1 MANPPPGFV
10 LNDDGQ
16 DGLPPVDPNGPPPGF
31 QLNEPQ
37 QAVSPWAQPQQS
49 ANGKGIA
56 VFPDEPMPFQGVKP
70 EIERGYMS
78 LATDPK
84 STAKDLIAFGAA
96 NGFQVPADKAEA
108 FIRQRN
114 AGARVGDKPEYF
126 QPPRLLKDSGDGST
140 GAFMRGV
147 GDPIN
152 MLDELG
158 GVVDTLGGTRGRPN
172 IWDNPDQRFGD
183 MLWQNIDANRAILGF
198 DEQNHPY
205 ARFGGQVVSGVAVPG
220 ASLEGVGLQ
229 AARKAL
235 QAGSGRFLAEQAARQ
250 AVMRRLL
257 LAGTAEGA
265 LAGAGAGEGG
275 VAGRLP
281 SAAAGAGIG
290 AVAGPALGIAANGIG
305 SGIRLG
311 RRFLTGR
318 SGAADRAITDV
329 TELAGNAELDNARGA
344 IVPPSGFVLDELPL
358 AEAMRAAKVSAP
370 APSNFEQR
378 KWGDVMQRSRDV
390 VAGSRAYDPEEVG
403 SLIERLDEVY
413 KAKSAYSAEAETLQ
427 DRLMMLERRADDASR
442 PSNDQKP
449 ETLRERA
456 QREVESA
463 NKAWV
468 DFAYTNDPNSGRFA
482 PPGSQAEREWR
493 AQESRLLA
501 EWKAKDAALVA
512 QMDDD
517 EIERQIAW
525 LARNPVA
532 ESDALLANL
541 RGEQVRRGTIS
552 RADMAQEGM
561 SPASVSAPAPDD
573 VPEGFVL
580 NEPGLSVRPTPM
592 SERISPE
599 EIARLAEGVTPES
612 MFPRPSNEISSLDE
626 ALKANPTP
634 RQLMRA
640 PNERDALPSY
650 RVGAG
655 PARKD
660 PMDLVGFLRSQ
671 GGLRDER
678 GYLSRMGVTNDPRNI
693 EFTGSERF
701 LGNLVRDQGMTPDQA
716 AERAWQA
723 GFFEER
729 PSVAEFLD
737 ALDATYR
744 GGSGRLFRPDDY
756 PALDAYRSAQRT
768 RNAIEQ
774 AEQEGRPMVQDA
786 GRPATM
792 ADLDAN
798 QPPVTAYEDLPG
810 IIDRVGNIRVDK
822 LGSRQDIAQALK
834 TVSDRFGG
842 FDAARRGRI
851 SQGET
856 EALAADLG
864 MTADDL
870 LKRRRGQALNAEQA
884 LAARAVL
891 AKSGDELMR
900 LAKAAKG
907 GSDEAVAAFRAGLV
921 RHAAIQE
928 QVEGATAEA
937 GRALAQFRMDAKGEL
952 ARGRMLKAVLE
963 GGGGRGRIEDIA
975 EKILELDKDPG
986 AANKFARDVLKPGA
1000 WAKFQEYWINALLS
1014 GPRTHATNIGSNLL
1028 TAAMSVP
1035 EHALTATIGKI
1046 TRSADRMAY
1055 RDVGARVVGMIE
1067 GARDGLRL
1075 ARRAFMTGEPA
1086 DGVSQVESQV
1096 QRAIPGPIGSIIRT
1110 PTRALMAEDEFFK
1123 SVAYRGELNALAYR
1137 EALQRGKNAKE
1148 RERIFAELRD
1158 NPTDLMIDRAVKL
1171 ARYQTF
1177 QAPLKGPGVQ
1187 LQQLANK
1194 GPMKLLIPFVR
1205 TPLNLLKYATERSPF
1220 APVLSEFRDA
1230 MKAGGMQRD
1239 QALAR
1244 VTMGS
1249 GLAALAVSWGLDGRL
1264 SGSGPVD
1271 PREREALMN
1280 TGWQPFS
1287 IKVGDKWYSYQRI
1300 DPFARVLSTAAD
1312 FATFGD
1318 YMNAKERENV
1328 ARSISLAVARNIS
1341 TMPTLDPAASAFEAL
1356 SDPDRYLER
1365 YAKNLAASV
1374 AVPNIV
1380 TQINSVI
1387 DPDMREAETLMET
1400 IKQRVPIVSKT
1411 LPARVNTWG
1420 QPIKRGDALGPDLL
1434 SPIWEKRQVKDKT
1447 LSEIARLRVGLSKP
1461 DRNVGDVRLTPRG
1474 YADLVRA
1481 GGMPAKSV
1489 LDQLTASPGW
1499 DRLPDGIKRV
1509 MIRRIVE
1516 QARSTATR
1524 QMLVNNPDLL
1534 RAQVMERVNRR
1545 LGER

>member
-10 LNDDGQ
+10 LNDDGR
-16 DGLPPVDPNGPPPGF
+16 DDLPPVAPNGPPPGF

-37 QAVSPWAQPQQS
+37 PASPWAQPERS
-49 ANGKGIA
+49 TDGKGVA
-56 VFPDEPMPFQGVKP
+56 VFPDEPIPFQGVKP
-70 EIERGYMS
+70 EIEQGYMS

-205 ARFGGQVVSGVAVPG
+205 ARFGGQVVSGLAVPG
-220 ASLEGVGLQ
+220 ASVEGVGLQ

-235 QAGSGRFLAEQAARQ
+235 QAGSGRFLAQQAARQ

-281 SAAAGAGIG
+281 SAAVGAGIG

-318 SGAADRAITDV
+318 SGAADRAVADV
-329 TELAGNAELDNARGA
+329 TELAGDAELDNARGA
-344 IVPPSGFVLDELPL
+344 IVPPSGFVLDETAPVV
-358 AEAMRAAKVSAP
+358 RAA
-370 APSNFEQR
+370 
-378 KWGDVMQRSRDV
+378 G
-390 VAGSRAYDPEEVG
+390 
-403 SLIERLDEVY
+403 
-413 KAKSAYSAEAETLQ
+413 
-427 DRLMMLERRADDASR
+427 
-442 PSNDQKP
+442 
-449 ETLRERA
+449 
-456 QREVESA
+456 
-463 NKAWV
+463 
-468 DFAYTNDPNSGRFA
+468 
-482 PPGSQAEREWR
+482 
-493 AQESRLLA
+493 
-501 EWKAKDAALVA
+501 
-512 QMDDD
+512 
-517 EIERQIAW
+517 
-525 LARNPVA
+525 
-532 ESDALLANL
+532 
-541 RGEQVRRGTIS
+541 
-552 RADMAQEGM
+552 MAQEGV
-561 SPASVSAPAPDD
+561 SPASVSAPAPDE
-573 VPEGFVL
+573 VPEGLVL

-592 SERISPE
+592 GERISPE
-599 EIARLAEGVTPES
+599 EIARLAGGVTPES
-612 MFPRPSNEISSLDE
+612 MFPRPSNEIRSLDE

-671 GGLRDER
+671 GGLREER

-716 AERAWQA
+716 AEKAWQA

-737 ALDATYR
+737 ALDKTYR

-774 AEQEGRPMVQDA
+774 AAQEGRPMVQDA

-798 QPPVTAYEDLPG
+798 QPPVMAYEDLPG

-900 LAKAAKG
+900 LARAAKG

-975 EKILELDKDPG
+975 EKILELDKEPG

-1046 TRSADRMAY
+1046 TRSVDRMTY

-1086 DGVSQVESQV
+1086 DGVSQVESQA

-1158 NPTDLMIDRAVKL
+1158 NPTDLMIDRAVKM

-1230 MKAGGMQRD
+1230 IKAGGMQRD

-1249 GLAALAVSWGLDGRL
+1249 GLAALAVSWGLDGKL

-1318 YMNAKERENV
+1318 YMNAKERENM

-1341 TMPTLDPAASAFEAL
+1341 TMPTLDPAASVFEAL

-1374 AVPNIV
+1374 AVPNLV

-1387 DPDMREAETLMET
+1387 DPDMREAESMMDT

-1420 QPIKRGDALGPDLL
+1420 HPIKRGDALGPDLL
-1434 SPIWEKRQVKDKT
+1434 SPIWEKREVKDKT

-1481 GGMPAKSV
+1481 GGMPAKEV

-1524 QMLVNNPDLL
+1524 QMMMANPELL
-1534 RAQVMERVNRR
+1534 RAQVMERIKRR
-1545 LGER
+1545 VGE